1 MTAPVRRPL
10 PGDRIVVGGGE
21 CWAQY
26 RYPLTGA
33 RTNPR
38 HHDSRETAVKQAA
51 KLAVDEGVAVFL
63 LERAGE
69 GGRFRLL
76 RERLP
81 R

>member
-1 MTAPVRRPL
+1 MTAVARRPR
-10 PGDRIVVGGGE
+10 PGDRIVLGGAG

-38 HHDSRETAVKQAA
+38 HHDSREEAVKQAA
-51 KLAVDEGVAVFL
+51 RLAADEEVAVFL

-69 GGRFRLL
+69 GGRYRLL
-76 RERLP
+76 RERPP